1 MTLLLNL
8 LAELAGLTAVVGIA
22 LATLL
27 VLRNPHNPRWMKSD
41 FAAQMASV
49 VLVTLIAGIL
59 AWAMAGMIDA
69 GLRIASAALL
79 TAATVGGFGWL
90 LWTTLRVGEGLK
102 CADAGRSPFE
112 AFERD
117 PRPRKPKTSAR

>member
-8 LAELAGLTAVVGIA
+8 LAALAGLAAAVGIT

-27 VLRNPHNPRWMKSD
+27 VLRNPHNSGWMKSD
-41 FAAQMASV
+41 FAAQMAGV
-49 VLVTLIAGIL
+49 VLVALIAGIL

-69 GLRIASAALL
+69 GLSIASAALL

-90 LWTTLRVGEGLK
+90 LWTTFRVGERLK
-102 CADAGRSPFE
+102 RADAGRSPFE
-112 AFERD
+112 ALERD
-117 PRPRKPKTSAR
+117 PPPRKS